1 MGKQQN
7 SHALRNSLSVTELSR
22 QPFPGSEKIHIPG
35 SRPDLQ
41 VALREIHLTPTRLA
55 SGGEEINPPL
65 RVYDTSGP
73 YTDPAVQID
82 VRKGLPALRQ
92 YWIAERGDSEALPAF
107 SSAYAR
113 LREMNLT
120 PEPLRFDL
128 KRKPRR
134 ALPGKNVSQLWYARR
149 GIITPEMEY
158 VAIRENLALRRAQ
171 LDRKSDV

>member
-41 VALREIHLTPTRLA
+41 GALREIHLTPTRLP

-73 YTDPAVQID
+73 YTDPAVTLD
-82 VRKGLPALRQ
+82 VRIGLPALRER
-92 YWIAERGDSEALPAF
+92 WISDRGGSQASQAF

-113 LREMNLT
+113 L
-120 PEPLRFDL
+120 
-128 KRKPRR
+128 
-134 ALPGKNVSQLWYARR
+134 
-149 GIITPEMEY
+149 
-158 VAIRENLALRRAQ
+158 
-171 LDRKSDV
+171 

>member
-1 MGKQQN
+1 KKVLSMGKQQN

-73 YTDPAVQID
+73 YTDPAVPGRVVW
-82 VRKGLPALRQ
+82 VRAYRGCVKTGLPNGVTAKHCR
-92 YWIAERGDSEALPAF
+92 RSVP
-107 SSAYAR
+107 
-113 LREMNLT
+113 LT
-120 PEPLRFDL
+120 PGF
-128 KRKPRR
+128 
-134 ALPGKNVSQLWYARR
+134 GK
-149 GIITPEMEY
+149 
-158 VAIRENLALRRAQ
+158 
-171 LDRKSDV
+171 